1 MKVDTFADIDPAVA
15 YAYPDD
21 SPWLRANMVSSVD
34 GAATHEGKAAGL
46 GSAADQRLLS
56 LLRALADVVIVG
68 ANTVR
73 VEGYGSLGPLD
84 GMGHLREG
92 RPAVPP
98 LAIISGALDLD
109 FDSATFTDAE
119 MRPIVIT
126 SESAS
131 EDRRSG
137 AAKVAEV
144 IVAGHERV
152 DVSLALD
159 ELAERGYQKQLSEG
173 GPRLLAQFAAA
184 GRLDE
189 LCLTLSPLLV
199 AGDATRI
206 VNGPLHEEPTQLHLA
221 HVIEQDD
228 FLFLRYQQ
236 TSAKH

>member
-1 MKVDTFADIDPAVA
+1 MKVDTFADLDAAEA
-15 YAYPDD
+15 YAYPVDG
-21 SPWLRANMVSSVD
+21 PWLRANMVSSVD

-73 VEGYGSLGPLD
+73 VEGYGSLGSLD
-84 GMGHLREG
+84 EMRPLREG

-119 MRPIVIT
+119 TQTIVIT
-126 SESAS
+126 SESAP
-131 EDRRSG
+131 EDRRRG

-144 IVAGHERV
+144 IVAGDEHV
-152 DVSLALD
+152 DVSVALD
-159 ELAERGYQKQLSEG
+159 ELAARGYPKQLSEG

-189 LCLTLSPLLV
+189 LCLTLSPLLI
-199 AGDATRI
+199 AGDAMRI
-206 VNGPLHEEPTQLHLA
+206 VNGPLHEEPTPFHLG
-221 HVIEQDD
+221 HVIAQDD
-228 FLFLRYQQ
+228 FLFLRYRR
-236 TSAKH
+236 TPPEH